1 MNPVSHC
8 AEDSHL
14 AAAMSTN
21 LCEDLVTTDPATATL
36 DPMVRIALGQ
46 VNTTVGDLDG
56 NASLMTAWAAKAT
69 DAGADLVCF
78 PELAITGYPPEDLVL
93 RPEFVR
99 DNLRALADLATAAAG
114 GCAVLVGFVDRTE
127 RGLHNAAA
135 LLAGGEVVA
144 RYHKVKL
151 PNYGVFDEA
160 RTFVPGDAA
169 CPVRMASSALGLSVC
184 EDAWWPGRPWTDYE
198 HLGAAVIPNINA
210 SPYHVRK
217 TAERLDVVRDRAK
230 ETRAWI
236 VYVNAVGGQDELV
249 FDGGSMVVAPDGT
262 LEWRAATFEEDLL
275 IVDLDVDAVPDSYP
289 GPDVAGP
296 VSAKPPLPDPNRPD
310 WPEGPEEVYHAL
322 VVGLGDYVRKNGF
335 REVVLGLSGGIDS
348 ALVATLAVDAL
359 GPDAVRALAMPSPFS
374 SEGSISDARDLAERQ
389 GIRLD
394 VVRIDDVFAA
404 YRGTLAPLF
413 QGTEEGVAE
422 ENLQA
427 RIRGNLLMALSNKFG
442 SLVLATGNKSEMAV
456 GYSTLYGDLAGGF
469 APIKDVPKTL
479 VYEVCRWRNES
490 AKRAG
495 LPEPIPQPI
504 VDKPPSAELRPG
516 QVDTDSLPAYD
527 DLDPVIEAYV
537 EDDRS
542 PEEIVA
548 EGADPAVV
556 DRVVAMIDRA
566 EYKRRQA
573 PPGVKITPKAFG
585 RDRRL
590 PITNR
595 YRPSAGPG
603 AAAGPTSTRDA

>member
-1 MNPVSHC
+1 MVSPVAGPS
-8 AEDSHL
+8 
-14 AAAMSTN
+14 AARR
-21 LCEDLVTTDPATATL
+21 ATSGARSYPL
-36 DPMVRIALGQ
+36 PEMVRIALGQ

-56 NASLMTAWAAKAT
+56 NASLMAAWAAKAT

-99 DNLRALADLATAAAG
+99 DNLRALDDLAKVAAG
-114 GCAVLVGFVDRTE
+114 GCAVLVGFVDRTD

-169 CPVRMASSALGLSVC
+169 CPVRLASSALGLSVC

-198 HLGAAVIPNINA
+198 RIRTAVIPNINA
-210 SPYHVRK
+210 SPHHTWK
-217 TAERLDVVRDRAK
+217 TAERLEVVRDRAK
-230 ETRAWI
+230 ETGAWI

-262 LEWRAATFEEDLL
+262 LAWHAATFEEDLL
-275 IVDLDVDAVPDSYP
+275 VVDLDVDAVPDSYP
-289 GPDVAGP
+289 GPAVDGAT
-296 VSAKPPLPDPNRPD
+296 ATKPPLPDPHRPD
-310 WPEGPEEVYHAL
+310 WPEGPEEVYQAL
-322 VVGLGDYVRKNGF
+322 LLGLGDYVRKNGF
-335 REVVLGLSGGIDS
+335 AEVVLGLSGGIDS

-374 SEGSISDARDLAERQ
+374 SEGSVADARELADRQ

-394 VVRIDDVFAA
+394 VVRIDEVFAA
-404 YRGTLAPLF
+404 YRDALRPLF

-479 VYEVCRWRNES
+479 VYEVCRWRDEQALRNGE
-490 AKRAG
+490 R
-495 LPEPIPQPI
+495 EPIPQAI

-516 QVDTDSLPAYD
+516 QVDTDSLPPYD
-527 DLDPVIEAYV
+527 ELDPVIEAYV

-542 PEEIVA
+542 PEDLVA

-556 DRVVAMIDRA
+556 DRIVGMIDRA

-595 YRPSAGPG
+595 YRRTPG
-603 AAAGPTSTRDA
+603 APEGAGGPTSTRDT